1 MICVWTPVAVKGEK
15 KPVALATVDGGPVK
29 NNCHTKNIC
38 VIHYFVSQENDVSK
52 VMLQEERS
60 SGELD
65 HFRKHLDDG
74 GDTID
79 VELKQG

>member
-1 MICVWTPVAVKGEK
+1 
-15 KPVALATVDGGPVK
+15 
-29 NNCHTKNIC
+29 
-38 VIHYFVSQENDVSK
+38 
-52 VMLQEERS
+52 MLQEERS